1 MNLMK
6 KRKIICLIF
15 LGIILPSEHCDVIE
29 DGTDEKSESV
39 SF

>member
-1 MNLMK
+1 MIDFVFFIGL
-6 KRKIICLIF
+6 
-15 LGIILPSEHCDVIE
+15 ILPSEHCDVNE